1 MYQHVSKNTGGRDND
16 LDAQYVKLETSLR
29 TRPGKVVA
37 PLLEHGA
44 DPTFRDI
51 DGLTALE
58 AVLALARTGPGARR
72 QDVTDRQAT
81 AALLSTALS
90 E

>member
-1 MYQHVSKNTGGRDND
+1 MMTWRQFHVSYEIGW
-16 LDAQYVKLETSLR
+16 E
-29 TRPGKVVA
+29 KVVA
-37 PLLEHGA
+37 HLLERGA

-51 DGLTALE
+51 DGLNALD
-58 AVLALARTGPGARR
+58 AALAPARTGPGARR

-81 AALLSTALS
+81 AALLSGVLS